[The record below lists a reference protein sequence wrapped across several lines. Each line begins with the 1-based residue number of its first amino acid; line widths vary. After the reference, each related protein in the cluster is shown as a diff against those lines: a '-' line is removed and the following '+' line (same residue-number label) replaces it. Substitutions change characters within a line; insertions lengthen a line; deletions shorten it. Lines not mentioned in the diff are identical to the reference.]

1 MASEIRFDENIVVHM
16 IEILIGTCF
25 LVLALLPGTKFY
37 PGRLGT
43 RQLLPPIEPA
53 WIGRLVFFGI
63 GLGVVIE
70 GVRTVLH
77 R

>member
-1 MASEIRFDENIVVHM
+1 VAREIKFDENILAYV
-16 IEILIGTCF
+16 IEILIGTCL

-53 WIGRLVFFGI
+53 WIMRLFFFGI